1 MATFTKTALGSRQ
14 SSECFGQMTICGRL
28 ADIHAEISETPTM
41 NGCFSQEQ
49 TVAKIS
55 GMTEM
60 RTKQPF
66 PAGHRSEAFYTSALN
81 CVGHQLGALFM
92 VNGSCPPTARSSYS
106 RVQNEETR

>member
-1 MATFTKTALGSRQ
+1 
-14 SSECFGQMTICGRL
+14 MTICGRL

-60 RTKQPF
+60 RTFLPVADAAKSASARRPNFVADRRTTVRF
-66 PAGHRSEAFYTSALN
+66 P
-81 CVGHQLGALFM
+81 
-92 VNGSCPPTARSSYS
+92 GSGRLK
-106 RVQNEETR
+106 